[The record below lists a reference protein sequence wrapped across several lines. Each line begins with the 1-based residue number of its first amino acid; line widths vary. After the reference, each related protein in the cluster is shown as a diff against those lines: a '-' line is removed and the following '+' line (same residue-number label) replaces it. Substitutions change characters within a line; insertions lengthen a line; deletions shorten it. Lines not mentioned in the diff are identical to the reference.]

1 LKNIFLTGASSFVGT
16 NLIPKLSG
24 FNIYALEHKTTLKKS
39 DNLYPVNLKDGQF
52 NEFYVSENI
61 DTIIHLAANSNISDN
76 LNDIENL
83 IETNVVFGNNILL
96 STKKSPVKKFVYA
109 GSYSQD
115 IKEVPSNFYKIS
127 KQIFE
132 LLLENFSNE
141 NNIHSTSFH
150 FGDIYGPND
159 KRDKLIPYILKNEN
173 NNSVKFNSNGLGYF
187 SPIHI
192 DDVTNSIIFDLEKTN
207 SQIFEKR
214 IVCSDLITVKEFVN
228 IYKNVRKKH
237 FTAIFSETNR
247 IKYFEPINLN
257 PNFLP
262 TINIEEGLNSL

>member
-1 LKNIFLTGASSFVGT
+1 MQEHKLCWN

-96 STKKSPVKKFVYA
+96 STKKSPVKKFIYA

-132 LLLENFSNE
+132 LLLENFSNK
-141 NNIHSTSFH
+141 ITYIQHLF
-150 FGDIYGPND
+150 FGDIYNND

-173 NNSVKFNSNGLGYF
+173 NILLS
-187 SPIHI
+187 
-192 DDVTNSIIFDLEKTN
+192 
-207 SQIFEKR
+207 
-214 IVCSDLITVKEFVN
+214 LIQM
-228 IYKNVRKKH
+228 
-237 FTAIFSETNR
+237 
-247 IKYFEPINLN
+247 
-257 PNFLP
+257 
-262 TINIEEGLNSL
+262 G